1 MRRTLHWQ
9 EEMAKAISDTTARP
23 PRSADF
29 RHWPRTYD
37 SSFGENSIRGGC
49 RVSCQE
55 ARSVGVKSD
64 TCVLHVLC
72 LSSRLTR
79 ISSYFTHFTQL
90 WITSSLRDTDFSK
103 GPILMYGK
111 VRLLSYA
118 SQALSSNFFRRSAIG
133 TRLRTAVSF
142 VFPAPCGTSF
152 RHQTWNSE
160 STNVA
165 SRLMLVEATRSARS
179 DFVYSPRLFL

>member
-1 MRRTLHWQ
+1 MNTPWNIGLWPTVNAKNSPLAGRIS
-9 EEMAKAISDTTARP
+9 EEMARAISDTTARP

-37 SSFGENSIRGGC
+37 SSFGETSIRGGR

-72 LSSRLTR
+72 LSSQLTR

-103 GPILMYGK
+103 GPNLMYGK

-133 TRLRTAVSF
+133 TRLRIAVSF
-142 VFPAPCGTSF
+142 VFPAPSPLSDIRRGTPKALTSLPG
-152 RHQTWNSE
+152 SC
-160 STNVA
+160 
-165 SRLMLVEATRSARS
+165 
-179 DFVYSPRLFL
+179 